1 MQIMQNANWGL
12 LPEHR
17 NGESRTNPI
26 HEADLA
32 AFCAEKLRE
41 HGTRKEVAVGGPEV
55 LTRRQIAELVRQSST
70 QYRSVRRVP
79 VGLLRTTGILLRPAN
94 RRVGQLMEFIAD
106 VLSDD
111 FVAPTYGQITL
122 AQYLGVEQA
131 KSEWKG

>member
-1 MQIMQNANWGL
+1 MDTTDFADYVVESIG
-12 LPEHR
+12 
-17 NGESRTNPI
+17 NGPAGRL
-26 HEADLA
+26 AD
-32 AFCAEKLRE
+32 F
-41 HGTRKEVAVGGPEV
+41 GGPEV
-55 LTRRQIAELVRQSST
+55 LTRRQIAELVRQSSAK
-70 QYRSVRRVP
+70 YRSVRRVP
-79 VGLLRTTGILLRPAN
+79 VVVLRTTGILLRPAN